1 MAKRGLGKGL
11 GAFFGEEV
19 TATKENAA
27 EKVSRSERKEHLMA
41 NQGTAKNTEKNGT
54 GAESDRG
61 KAAKKAGNTA
71 VSTDAAKKNNSRNAG
86 NSEPVVV
93 EKVVEKIVEKPVE
106 KIVEKIVEKP
116 VEKIVEKVV
125 EKPVE
130 KIVEKPV
137 EQTLKLNLIEPN
149 SEQPRKNFDEES
161 LQELADSIRQYGIL
175 QPLIVQKKGN
185 HYEIIAGERRWRA
198 AKLAGITDV
207 PVLIREYD
215 KQQTMEI
222 ALIEN
227 VQRADLNPIEEAQAF
242 QQLIQEFHLTQ
253 EEIANRVSK
262 NRATITN
269 SMRLLKLDVRVQD
282 MLADGKISS
291 GHARALLGLEEGER
305 QYQVAVKIN
314 EEKLSVRD
322 VEKLVKMMNRPP
334 KEKKPEK
341 GPDIDLIYRQ
351 VEDKLKSIM
360 GTKVVINQKDKNKGR
375 IEIEYYSQEE
385 LERLIELMESLRA

>member
-19 TATKENAA
+19 TTTKENAA
-27 EKVSRSERKEHLMA
+27 EKVSRSERKEHLMV
-41 NQGTAKNTEKNGT
+41 NQGTTKNTEKDGT
-54 GAESDRG
+54 GKKTDSSKTAKTGTNAE
-61 KAAKKAGNTA
+61 TI
-71 VSTDAAKKNNSRNAG
+71 
-86 NSEPVVV
+86 
-93 EKVVEKIVEKPVE
+93 VVEKIVEKPVE

-116 VEKIVEKVV
+116 VEKIVEK
-125 EKPVE
+125 
-130 KIVEKPV
+130 
-137 EQTLKLNLIEPN
+137 
-149 SEQPRKNFDEES
+149 S
-161 LQELADSIRQYGIL
+161 LQELADSIKQYGIL

-198 AKLAGITDV
+198 AKLAGVTDV

-269 SMRLLKLDVRVQD
+269 SMRLLKLDIRVQD
-282 MLADGKISS
+282 MLAEGKISS

-305 QYQVAVKIN
+305 QYQVAAKII

-385 LERLIELMESLRA
+385 LDRLIELMESLRV

>member
-19 TATKENAA
+19 TTTKENAA
-27 EKVSRSERKEHLMA
+27 EKVSRSERKEHLMV
-41 NQGTAKNTEKNGT
+41 NQGTTKNTEKDGT
-54 GAESDRG
+54 GKKTDSSKTAKTGTNAE
-61 KAAKKAGNTA
+61 TI
-71 VSTDAAKKNNSRNAG
+71 
-86 NSEPVVV
+86 
-93 EKVVEKIVEKPVE
+93 VVEKIVEKPVE

-116 VEKIVEKVV
+116 VEKIVEKIV

-130 KIVEKPV
+130 KIVEKPI

-161 LQELADSIRQYGIL
+161 LQELADSIKQYGIL

-198 AKLAGITDV
+198 AKLAGVTDV

-253 EEIANRVSK
+253 EEIAKTVGKSRP
-262 NRATITN
+262 AITN
-269 SMRLLKLDVRVQD
+269 ALRLLNLPED
-282 MLADGKISS
+282 MQNMLERGEMTA
-291 GHARALLGLEEGER
+291 GHARTLLSFKNEDQMKAAARRVTMEGISVRELEKMAKR
-305 QYQVAVKIN
+305 AN
-314 EEKLSVRD
+314 EEKPEKADKPAKRRIRYYDEAELALRD
-322 VEKLVKMMNRPP
+322 VLNRVVH
-334 KEKKPEK
+334 
-341 GPDIDLIYRQ
+341 I
-351 VEDKLKSIM
+351 S
-360 GTKVVINQKDKNKGR
+360 GTKKKAALTIEFYGEEDLKNLLYDLKLTDKTD
-375 IEIEYYSQEE
+375 E
-385 LERLIELMESLRA
+385 

>member
-54 GAESDRG
+54 GAESDSG

-161 LQELADSIRQYGIL
+161 LQELADSIKQYGIL

-305 QYQVAVKIN
+305 QYQVAVKIT

-385 LERLIELMESLRA
+385 LERLIELMESLKS